1 MATRHLRFISCG
13 RGSAPFG
20 NGSRL
25 PGHATGIN
33 ERSTQQ
39 HLDVGVEATE
49 VVGRPLGQRV
59 VDGGINSQQYLLT
72 VTHELVVQRPGVDDR
87 RSRLIT
93 AEHDHEIA
101 HHGRLAFLVKIDD
114 VSLS

>member
-1 MATRHLRFISCG
+1 MRFISRSG
-13 RGSAPFG
+13 GSAPFG
-20 NGSRL
+20 HGSRSL
-25 PGHATGIN
+25 RHAPGIN
-33 ERSTQQ
+33 QSSTHQ
-39 HLDVGVEATE
+39 HLDVGVEAAE

-93 AEHDHEIA
+93 AQHDHEIA